1 MKAALQFD
9 YTAAGHVTID
19 VLADGTR
26 RPGGSAFYSALQAA
40 RLGLRTLIL
49 TQGVPREI
57 EELLEPYA
65 AELELRVMPARH
77 TTTLLTSGWGR
88 SRIQRVLAWA
98 GPMDRELK
106 LDTAI
111 LHLAPVAREGL
122 TSWSVRN
129 TFVGLTPQ
137 GLMREFPR
145 AGGKMSLGVAPRACE
160 QLATRCDAL
169 VLSQQERAGCAAL
182 IERGLDNGALVA
194 ITAEERPSTLLLAD
208 GSKLELG
215 VPEVSSPV
223 DDLGAG
229 DVFAAALFEELAAG
243 SAPESA
249 VAFATAAAAVRMQE
263 VGASAIGDRSL
274 IEARLHALSRR
285 P

>member
-9 YTAAGHVTID
+9 YTVTGHVTID

-65 AELELRVMPARH
+65 GELELRVTPARH

-106 LDTAI
+106 LDTEI
-111 LHLAPVAREGL
+111 LHLAPVARESL
-122 TSWSVRN
+122 ARWSARN
-129 TFVGLTPQ
+129 TFVGLTP
-137 GLMREFPR
+137 
-145 AGGKMSLGVAPRACE
+145 
-160 QLATRCDAL
+160 
-169 VLSQQERAGCAAL
+169 
-182 IERGLDNGALVA
+182 RG
-194 ITAEERPSTLLLAD
+194 
-208 GSKLELG
+208 
-215 VPEVSSPV
+215 
-223 DDLGAG
+223 
-229 DVFAAALFEELAAG
+229 
-243 SAPESA
+243 
-249 VAFATAAAAVRMQE
+249 
-263 VGASAIGDRSL
+263 
-274 IEARLHALSRR
+274 
-285 P
+285 